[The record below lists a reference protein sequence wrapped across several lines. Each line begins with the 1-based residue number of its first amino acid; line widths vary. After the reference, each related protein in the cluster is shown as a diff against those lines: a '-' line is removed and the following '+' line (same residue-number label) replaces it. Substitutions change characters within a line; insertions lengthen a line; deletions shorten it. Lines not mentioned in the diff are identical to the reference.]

1 MPILGVVASAVTKGN
16 PSYNFIATYALAS
29 DQRTITFSSIPQIY
43 THLEFRIVAKSDHAG
58 GAGGGTFA
66 YATFAGSDANY
77 GLNQLRTDN
86 ISTGTTG
93 SGTDPSGY
101 VGAPW
106 ERLSNGSDNSNV
118 FGIVTAIIPNYRN
131 TNMLHSSKSFGSFN
145 RTEGGSAIG
154 AIYNNS
160 TMYYANKNAVT
171 TVTIVPGDGGT
182 GTKFK
187 AGSVF
192 SLYGIG

>member
-1 MPILGVVASAVTKGN
+1 MPIIGIIASSRSRGN
-16 PSYNFIATYALAS
+16 PSYNFISTYTLAS

-43 THLEFRIVAKSDHAG
+43 THLEWRIVAKSDHAG
-58 GAGGGTFA
+58 GAGSGTFV
-66 YATFAGSDANY
+66 YATFSGSDASY

-86 ISTGTTG
+86 ISSGTTG

-106 ERLSNGSDNSNV
+106 ERLANGSDSSNV

-145 RTEGGSAIG
+145 RTDSTPIG
-154 AIYNNS
+154 ALYNNS
-160 TMYYANKNAVT
+160 TMYYGDKTAVS
-171 TVTIVPGDGGT
+171 TVTMVPGDGGS
-182 GTKFK
+182 GTLFK